1 MVQAYTQKRGEVL
14 YHVMKLDC
22 GVKSLIQVLRDQGW
36 LQQFKARFVLSDVHS
51 VLMNF
56 D

>member
-22 GVKSLIQVLRDQGW
+22 GVKSLIQVKRDQGW